1 MEKNKIVYLT
11 HLGKKSGNLSSVPFD
26 PMHAENDTTGRAF
39 NQISPIF
46 SNRFLRSTGSF
57 FLLDLFLFT
66 ASRGLKKKRD

>member
-1 MEKNKIVYLT
+1 MT
-11 HLGKKSGNLSSVPFD
+11 HLGKKSGNLSFVPFD

-57 FLLDLFLFT
+57 F
-66 ASRGLKKKRD
+66 SRFVWNGPCEMCFN